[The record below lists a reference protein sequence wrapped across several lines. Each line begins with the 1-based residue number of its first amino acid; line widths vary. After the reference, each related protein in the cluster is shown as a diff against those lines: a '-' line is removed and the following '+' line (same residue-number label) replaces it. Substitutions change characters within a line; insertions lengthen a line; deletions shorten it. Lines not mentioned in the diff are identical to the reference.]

1 MTVAKLTE
9 DMTRLCEEIQRLRA
23 NREGLKKEL
32 AETTKTRQ
40 VEVVKSCA
48 AFADALAR
56 KAGLAHDNRMSFLG
70 HLKHHV
76 SEQAREMRDD
86 LAMVRRVWG
95 KRDA

>member
-1 MTVAKLTE
+1 MAKLTE
-9 DMTRLCEEIQRLRA
+9 DMTRLCEEIQTLRT

-32 AETTKTRQ
+32 AEATKARQ

-56 KAGLAHDNRMSFLG
+56 KVELAHDNRMSFLG
-70 HLKHHV
+70 QLKHHV
-76 SEQAREMRDD
+76 SEQAREMQDD

-95 KRDA
+95 QRNA

>member
-1 MTVAKLTE
+1 MAKLTE
-9 DMTRLCEEIQRLRA
+9 DMTRLCEEIQTLRA
-23 NREGLKKEL
+23 NRDGMKKTL
-32 AETTKTRQ
+32 AEATKARQ
-40 VEVVKSCA
+40 VEMVKSCA

-56 KAGLAHDNRMSFLG
+56 KAGLAHDNRMSFLR

-95 KRDA
+95 KRSA